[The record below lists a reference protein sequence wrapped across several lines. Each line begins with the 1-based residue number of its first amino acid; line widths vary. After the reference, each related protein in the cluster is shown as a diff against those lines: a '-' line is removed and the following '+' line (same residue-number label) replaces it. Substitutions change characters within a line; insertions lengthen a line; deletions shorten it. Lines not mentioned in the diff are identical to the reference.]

1 MRVNSTQSLILT
13 ASPDRPSGRVGAASA
28 AQRGATTALGAE
40 PLDVNWTEVDGSDVA
55 TETGANSRFPIYQ
68 SSAGGASRS
77 SGAWTPALQYEQ
89 HAGYETVSKGVYL
102 DVHA

>member
-13 ASPDRPSGRVGAASA
+13 ASPDRPSPRVGAASA
-28 AQRGATTALGAE
+28 AQREGSTALGAE
-40 PLDVNWTEVDGSDVA
+40 PLDVSWTEVDVSDMA
-55 TETGANSRFPIYQ
+55 TETGATSRFPIYQ
-68 SSAGGASRS
+68 SSAGSASRS

-89 HAGYETVSKGVYL
+89 HAGYDTVAKGVYL